1 MSSLFLTAKVAGWD
15 WVPMADQPLLWLFTL
30 PMRLLPTN
38 CVALGLNFFSA
49 TLAALTLGLLA
60 RSVEL
65 LPRSKGVKKANRQ
78 VKLVALDAEAVWSK
92 RAEKTNRQISTLPIF
107 IACAVCG
114 LEFNF
119 WREATAATGE
129 MLDLLL
135 LAAALWLLLEYRVKR
150 YPRLLDAATFV
161 LGLGMAE
168 NWFMLLSVPLFVAG
182 VIWLRGI
189 QFFQLRFLLRLAGLG
204 LAGFSICVL
213 LPLVNGLA
221 PHSPWNFGEA
231 WLVSFRHTK
240 DLIVL
245 LYHQFWA
252 WHRLM
257 AVEVVLFYLVPTL
270 SLLVRVRDHGTYGLK
285 LAETFQLWI
294 YRGLQVLLLLGCL
307 WLAFDPTMGLRQI
320 IRRQTGIPLPLLTL
334 DYLNALGA
342 AFLAGIF
349 LRLSKSRI
357 KSRGHSRGGMRSLRK
372 AVAAV
377 AAACLVLLIAGLV
390 ARNVPAILGINHHPL
405 NRFGELAVESL
416 PGDGGVMLS
425 DQPQKL
431 GAFQAALAQ
440 HRRTSKWLAV
450 DTQALPKVS
459 YRAWLQRRR
468 PLGWLTDE
476 NRHPLTPDETVRLI
490 ESIAQTNQLFY
501 LHSSFG
507 RFFERFYLEPSGA
520 IYKVVMRDANSP
532 EIPSLPSATI
542 ETNEAFWTRKWK
554 TEMAPLVPAP
564 VRPPNGLERRIQNLG
579 ITAPPEYQDRML
591 AEWYSLSLDSW
602 GVALQ
607 QQGHW
612 NAARQHF
619 EQALLLN
626 TNNLSA
632 RISLSCNTNLQSGR
646 KLGLVGVEQ
655 LAPEWGSIQRMG
667 WVLNDY
673 GPFDEPIFCYLLGCA
688 YLQNG
693 LPRQAVQQL
702 ERTQALAP
710 GLPGPELALAEVY
723 TQLRM
728 IDRARPL
735 INHLRDTT
743 KNYLTNSAVDL
754 EVALLEANSWLLQTN
769 IANARNAL
777 QSVLLQHPDDARIAN
792 RVLNTYLAIGD
803 FTNALQLVKA
813 QSSKAPD
820 DVASLTRQAAIL
832 IQSGNAAAAIPVLTH
847 VLTITN
853 SAEVRISRATAELIS
868 QKLTAAENDF
878 LELEKSGVEPSRV
891 SYGLAMI
898 AEHRHDT
905 NQALHYLRVCLTNTP
920 SGTIFWRQA
929 SARLQSLEHGSPA
942 LPKIN

>member
-30 PMRLLPTN
+30 PLRLLPAAG
-38 CVALGLNFFSA
+38 VALGLNFFSSV
-49 TLAALTLGLLA
+49 LAALTLGLLA

-65 LPRSKGVKKANRQ
+65 LPWDQGVEKSNRQ
-78 VKLVALDAEAVWSK
+78 NTA
-92 RAEKTNRQISTLPIF
+92 LPIF

-119 WREATAATGE
+119 WQEATAATGE

-135 LAAALWLLLEYRVKR
+135 LAAALWLLLEYRVR
-150 YPRLLDAATFV
+150 REPRWLDAAAFV
-161 LGLGMAE
+161 WGLGMAE
-168 NWFMLLSVPLFVAG
+168 NWLMLLALPLFIAG
-182 VIWLRGI
+182 VIWLQGLR
-189 QFFQLRFLLRLAGLG
+189 FFELRFLRRFAGLG

-231 WLVSFRHTK
+231 WLVSLKQTK

-257 AVEVVLFYLVPTL
+257 AIAVVLYFLVPTL
-270 SLLVRVRDHGTYGLK
+270 SLLVRVRDEGTHGISS
-285 LAETFQLWI
+285 AEKFQIWI
-294 YRGLQVLLLLGCL
+294 YRGLRVLLLIGCL

-320 IRRQTGIPLPLLTL
+320 IHRQTGIFLPLLTL

-342 AFLAGIF
+342 AFLVGNF
-349 LRLSKSRI
+349 LALSQDTTDL
-357 KSRGHSRGGMRSLRK
+357 RGRPRGRMRALRK
-372 AVAAV
+372 AVPAV
-377 AAACLVLLIAGLV
+377 AAAGLVLLIAGLF
-390 ARNVPAILGINHHPL
+390 ARNLPAILRINHHPL

-416 PGDGGVMLS
+416 PADGGVMLS

-440 HRRTSKWLAV
+440 HRRTSNWLAV
-450 DTQALPKVS
+450 DTQALPKVA
-459 YRAWLQRRR
+459 YRAWLERRR
-468 PLGWLTDE
+468 PIGWLTDE
-476 NRHPLTPDETVRLI
+476 TRHPLTAAETVRLI
-490 ESIAQTNQLFY
+490 ESIAQTNHLFY

-507 RFFERFYLEPSGA
+507 YFFERFYLEPSEA
-520 IYKVVMRDANSP
+520 IYKVVMRDAKSP
-532 EIPSLPSATI
+532 EIPSLSSTTTEA
-542 ETNEAFWTRKWK
+542 NEVFWTRTWK

-564 VRPPNGLERRIQNLG
+564 VRPPNGLERRIQKLG
-579 ITAPPEYQDRML
+579 IAAAPVFQDRML

-612 NAARQHF
+612 KEARLRF
-619 EQALLLN
+619 EQALQLN

-632 RISLSCNTNLQSGR
+632 QISLSCNTNLQSGR
-646 KLGLVGVEQ
+646 KLGLAGVEQ

-667 WVLNDY
+667 GVLNEY
-673 GPFDEPIFCYLLGCA
+673 GPFDEPVFCYLLGCA

-693 LPRQAVQQL
+693 LPRQAVQPL

-710 GLPGPELALAEVY
+710 GLPGPELALAEAY

-754 EVALLEANSWLLQTN
+754 EVALLEANFWLLQTN
-769 IANARNAL
+769 LVNARNAL

-803 FTNALQLVKA
+803 YTNALRLLKA
-813 QSSKAPD
+813 QLSKAPD
-820 DVASLTRQAAIL
+820 DVSFLNRQAAIL

-847 VLTITN
+847 ILTITN
-853 SAEVRISRATAELIS
+853 SVEARISRATAELIS
-868 QKLTAAENDF
+868 QNLTAAESDF
-878 LELEKSGVEPSRV
+878 HELEKSGLESGRV
-891 SYGLAMI
+891 NYGLATI

-905 NQALHYLRVCLTNTP
+905 NQTVRYLRSCLASTP
-920 SGTIFWRQA
+920 PGTMLWRQA
-929 SARLQSLEHGSPA
+929 KARLQALEGASPSA
-942 LPKIN
+942 PAGK